1 MAGRAEIWLTAKKLD
16 RGLDKTSP
24 LCYNKDIKGKEENKM
39 EIKYAHEMAAIA
51 KDVRT
56 AKRAK
61 DTATARAYLEEN
73 LMKDIEDHAEKGEN
87 YLSRCLVAIE
97 DEAVKEALKN
107 LLRNYGYTT
116 SYSNGVLTVRW

>member
-1 MAGRAEIWLTAKKLD
+1 MAGRAEIWLTAKKLN

-24 LCYNKDIKGKEENKM
+24 LCYNKGIKRKGENKM

-51 KDVRT
+51 KDIRA

-73 LMKDIEDHAEKGEN
+73 LMKDIEDHAGKGEN

-107 LLRNYGYTT
+107 ILRNYGYTT

>member
-1 MAGRAEIWLTAKKLD
+1 
-16 RGLDKTSP
+16 
-24 LCYNKDIKGKEENKM
+24 M

-61 DTATARAYLEEN
+61 DTAAARAYLEEN

-107 LLRNYGYTT
+107 LLRNYDYKI
-116 SYSNGVLTVRW
+116 SYSNGVLTVKW

>member
-1 MAGRAEIWLTAKKLD
+1 
-16 RGLDKTSP
+16 
-24 LCYNKDIKGKEENKM
+24 M

-61 DTATARAYLEEN
+61 DAATARAYLEEN
-73 LMKDIEDHAEKGEN
+73 LMKDIEDHAKKGEN

-107 LLRNYGYTT
+107 ILRNYGYTT

>member
-1 MAGRAEIWLTAKKLD
+1 
-16 RGLDKTSP
+16 
-24 LCYNKDIKGKEENKM
+24 M

-56 AKRAK
+56 AKRTK

-73 LMKDIEDHAEKGEN
+73 LMKDIKDHAEKGEN

-107 LLRNYGYTT
+107 ILRNYGYTT
-116 SYSNGVLTVRW
+116 SYLNGVLTVRW

>member
-1 MAGRAEIWLTAKKLD
+1 
-16 RGLDKTSP
+16 
-24 LCYNKDIKGKEENKM
+24 M
-39 EIKYAHEMAAIA
+39 EIKYAHEMATIA

-56 AKRAK
+56 AKRTK
-61 DTATARAYLEEN
+61 DTAAARAYLEEN

-87 YLSRCLVAIE
+87 YLSRCLVSIE

-116 SYSNGVLTVRW
+116 SYSNGILTVKW